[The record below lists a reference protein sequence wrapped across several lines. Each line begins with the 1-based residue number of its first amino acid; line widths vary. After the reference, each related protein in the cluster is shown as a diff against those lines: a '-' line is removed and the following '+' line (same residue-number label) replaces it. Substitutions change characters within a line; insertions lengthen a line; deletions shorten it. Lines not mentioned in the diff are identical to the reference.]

1 VSPHGAEDVIARLS
15 TYLPLWS
22 ARQGRQVGPDED
34 ALTMAVEA
42 GRAALE
48 GVAPDEVSLVV
59 LVTRD
64 LPLMEGGNAAALL
77 GGLGVPRTTDVIERV
92 GAAPA
97 MLDALSA
104 AANSTLVIGADVSG
118 PAGAAAAWSG
128 PGGTLAALTRVHRSL
143 PLRAR
148 GQDGVVHEDEDP
160 RLQRERGVRV
170 SLEASELPGK
180 PVSVAGLSSRDAT
193 TWCEGRPPDLPT
205 LGASA
210 PVFALAALAEQR
222 SGGIVAAVD
231 QATVSCATWEPGTVT
246 VCRLERPAQELPAR
260 RPMPGPEM
268 KLSFAA
274 YDRAFDA
281 KLRWEAGS
289 CPACGTLAFPSRFRC
304 LGCGA
309 EGDSTLVPLPRTG
322 TVYTATTIHVPVPGL
337 ASPYTLAVVELD
349 GVDVRALVPVTDT
362 VAATAEIGQPGR
374 LVFRRMATRSGIS
387 DYGYAFAPS
396 GGA

>member
-1 VSPHGAEDVIARLS
+1 MIARIA

-22 ARQGRQVGPDED
+22 GRPGRQMGPDED
-34 ALTMAVEA
+34 AVTMAVEA

-48 GVAPDEVSLVV
+48 NVAPDEVRLVE

-64 LPLMEGGNAAALL
+64 FPLMEGGNAAALL
-77 GGLGVPRTTDVIERV
+77 AGLGLPRTTHVVERM

-97 MLDALSA
+97 MLDALGA
-104 AANSTLVIGADVSG
+104 AADGTLTIGADASE

-128 PGGTLAALTRVHRSL
+128 PGGTFTSLTRVHRSL

-148 GQDGVVHEDEDP
+148 GQDGVVHKDEDP
-160 RLQRERGVRV
+160 RLQRERGVRA
-170 SLEASELPGK
+170 SFEAAELTGK
-180 PVSVAGLSSRDAT
+180 PVSVAGLSTRDAAS
-193 TWCEGRPPDLPT
+193 WCEGVAPELAT

-210 PVFALAALAEQR
+210 PLVALAALAEQR

-231 QATVSCATWEPGTVT
+231 QATVSTGTWEPGRVA
-246 VCRLERPAQELPAR
+246 VLRLERPARHLPAR
-260 RPMPGPEM
+260 RSTPGPEI
-268 KLSFAA
+268 KLSFSA

-289 CPACGTLAFPSRFRC
+289 CPACGMLAFPSRYRC

-309 EGDSTLVPLPRTG
+309 EGDSTLVSLPRTG

-337 ASPYTLAVVELD
+337 ASPYTLAVVQLD

-362 VAATAEIGQPGR
+362 VAATADIGEPGR

-387 DYGYAFAPS
+387 DYGYAFAPH